1 MKKEIVI
8 LIILYLSSDLDV
20 DVELRID
27 FNHCFIRSHYARSLA
42 EHGKCT
48 ERKPTSIY
56 DLFYIFFAFVQ
67 VFL

>member
-8 LIILYLSSDLDV
+8 LIILYLDV
-20 DVELRID
+20 DVELRIEL
-27 FNHCFIRSHYARSLA
+27 NHCFIRSHYARSLA

-48 ERKPTSIY
+48 ERNPTSIY